1 MNQTNQTINQ
11 TLKAVEEQWLFLL
24 IGILAISL
32 ALFQIWQTLSTGL
45 PATYHRPL
53 FLSWV
58 LLLIF
63 LTLPTIKNHNSSYYL
78 LGRLFD
84 SFCCLLVIFASYRI
98 IHFDYNSIDHMLYG
112 LKPLDLSAG
121 LIIIVLTLEATR
133 RSVGI
138 VMLLIGLV
146 FLAYSLFGHLLPDIL
161 AHRAFSFE
169 QVTRFQVF
177 TTSGLFGSALGI
189 AAGVVFVYLLFG
201 ALLEVTGAGH
211 FFINLAYIVAG
222 KFRGGPAKAS
232 VVASALLGSIS
243 GSAIANTATS
253 GALTIPMM
261 KKLGYKAH
269 QAGGIE
275 AAASTGGQIMPPIMG
290 AGAFIM
296 AEFTNIPYSHIVLIS
311 IAPAILFFACTM
323 LYVHI
328 MACKLN
334 LQGMKERPPLLKN
347 LMAGAH
353 FILPLIL
360 ITTLLILNFT
370 PELVGMIGCGAIILV
385 ACSRKHTRIN
395 IVTLFKAMKKAAL
408 LVAPISAACA
418 SAGLIVGAIGQT
430 GLGLQFTEF
439 IVSLSHGHL
448 WLAVI
453 LVGFTALILGMGLP
467 VTAAYIVIAVMAA
480 PALTTM
486 GLPLITAHL
495 IIFWLSQTS
504 NVTPPVALAAFTGA
518 GIANASPMKT
528 AMESFK
534 LSQALFLIPLMMVYT
549 PLIWVDNFT
558 ISTYVGAIVTT
569 LALIIA
575 VAATTEG
582 YLFQRVKW
590 QHRIL
595 FLLAACCL
603 VPPIFPVRLLGL
615 GLCLL
620 GIVLNILKQRDALI
634 LNSADKSVN

>member
-1 MNQTNQTINQ
+1 MNKIQQVNNSLRTASYQQ
-11 TLKAVEEQWLFLL
+11 LL
-24 IGILAISL
+24 VGLLAISL
-32 ALFQIWQTLSTGL
+32 ALFQTWQALSTGL

-63 LTLPTIKNHNSSYYL
+63 INYPIIKNHHSSYYL

-84 SFCCLLVIFASYRI
+84 SLCCVLVIFAGYRI
-98 IHFDYNSIDHMLYG
+98 INFDYNAIDHMLYG
-112 LKPLDLSAG
+112 IKPLDLSAG
-121 LIIIVLTLEATR
+121 IIMIVLTLEATR
-133 RSVGI
+133 RTVGA
-138 VMLLIGLV
+138 VMMLIGLI
-146 FLAYSLFGHLLPDIL
+146 FLAYNLFGHLLPDLL
-161 AHRAFSFE
+161 AHRAFSIE
-169 QVTRFQVF
+169 RITRFEVF

-201 ALLEVTGAGH
+201 ALLEVTGAGN
-211 FFINLAYIVAG
+211 FFINLAYTVAG

-253 GALTIPMM
+253 GAFTIPMM
-261 KKLGYKAH
+261 KKLGYKSH

-290 AGAFIM
+290 AGAFVM
-296 AEFTNIPYSHIVLIS
+296 AEFTNIPYNHIVLIS
-311 IAPAILFFACTM
+311 IAPAILFFICTM

-334 LQGMKERPPLLKN
+334 LQGMKERPPLLKS

-360 ITTLLILNFT
+360 ITVLLILNFT

-385 ACSRKHTRIN
+385 SCMRKHSRIN
-395 IVTLFKAMKKAAL
+395 IITLFNGMKKAAL
-408 LVAPISAACA
+408 LALPISAACA
-418 SAGLIVGAIGQT
+418 TAGLVVGVIGQT
-430 GLGLQFTEF
+430 GLGLEFTQF
-439 IVSLSHGHL
+439 IISLANGHL

-453 LVGFTALILGMGLP
+453 LIAFTALILGMGLP

-486 GLPLITAHL
+486 GIPLITAHMV
-495 IIFWLSQTS
+495 IFWLSQTS

-518 GIANASPMKT
+518 GIANAHPMKT
-528 AMESFK
+528 AMSSFK
-534 LSQALFLIPLMMVYT
+534 LSQALFLIPLMMVYSS
-549 PLIWVDNFT
+549 LIWVDNFT
-558 ISTYVGAIVTT
+558 ISTFTTAVITT

-575 VAATTEG
+575 VAAATEG
-582 YLFQRVKW
+582 YLFNKVKW
-590 QHRIL
+590 HQRIL
-595 FLLAACCL
+595 FLLAGCCL
-603 VPPIFPVRLLGL
+603 IIPIFPVRLLGL

-620 GIVLNILKQRDALI
+620 GIVYNAFMQPSKKNPRWD
-634 LNSADKSVN
+634 LNSLNP